1 MTKENNVD
9 KIYFMSFLFDV
20 NIILFFSLIFINMT
34 KNLIIEKIIGKLKN
48 KLISERKSDELS
60 LKLSRLVIIQFKKDE
75 DFVIEGLEFERG
87 DDYANFDMS
96 CTFIKNDNFN
106 HPFSIDASSDI
117 QSLDLEITYRPDDFP
132 KHMSD
137 LVGEVKET
145 IEHELEHIEQQNFED
160 MSVIYSYD
168 ANDGE
173 DNFKYLTSNE
183 EIPAY
188 VRGLIKRSK
197 TKKISLSDAMDEWF
211 EENQMK
217 FDNPDEEWPIVKK
230 IWMGHANDMRL
241 KEKVKKFK

>member
-1 MTKENNVD
+1 MQ
-9 KIYFMSFLFDV
+9 
-20 NIILFFSLIFINMT
+20 
-34 KNLIIEKIIGKLKN
+34 KNLIIEKIIGRLKN

-75 DFVIEGLEFERG
+75 DFIVDGVEFERG

-96 CTFIKNDNFN
+96 CTFIRDEEFN
-106 HPFSIDASSDI
+106 HPFSIDAGSDI
-117 QSLDLEITYRPDDFP
+117 QSLDLEITYRPKDFP
-132 KHMSD
+132 KYMFD
-137 LVGEVKET
+137 LVAEVRET

-168 ANDGE
+168 KEDGE

-188 VRGLIKRSK
+188 VRGLISRSK

-230 IWMGHANDMRL
+230 IWMGRANDMRL

>member
-1 MTKENNVD
+1 MR
-9 KIYFMSFLFDV
+9 
-20 NIILFFSLIFINMT
+20 
-34 KNLIIEKIIGKLKN
+34 KNLIIEKIIGRLKN
-48 KLISERKSDELS
+48 KLISERKSDDLS
-60 LKLSRLVIIQFKKDE
+60 LKLSRLLIIQFKKDE
-75 DFVIEGLEFERG
+75 DFVVEGLQFDRG

-96 CTFIKNDNFN
+96 CTFIKDNDFN
-106 HPFSIDASSDI
+106 HPFSINAESDM
-117 QSLDLEITYRPDDFP
+117 QSLDIEITYRPDDFP
-132 KHMSD
+132 IYMSD

-168 ANDGE
+168 KEDGE

-230 IWMGHANDMRL
+230 IWMGRANDMRL

>member
-1 MTKENNVD
+1 
-9 KIYFMSFLFDV
+9 
-20 NIILFFSLIFINMT
+20 
-34 KNLIIEKIIGKLKN
+34 
-48 KLISERKSDELS
+48 
-60 LKLSRLVIIQFKKDE
+60 
-75 DFVIEGLEFERG
+75 
-87 DDYANFDMS
+87 
-96 CTFIKNDNFN
+96 
-106 HPFSIDASSDI
+106 
-117 QSLDLEITYRPDDFP
+117 
-132 KHMSD
+132 
-137 LVGEVKET
+137 VGEVKET

-168 ANDGE
+168 KEDGE

-230 IWMGHANDMRL
+230 IWMGRANDMRL